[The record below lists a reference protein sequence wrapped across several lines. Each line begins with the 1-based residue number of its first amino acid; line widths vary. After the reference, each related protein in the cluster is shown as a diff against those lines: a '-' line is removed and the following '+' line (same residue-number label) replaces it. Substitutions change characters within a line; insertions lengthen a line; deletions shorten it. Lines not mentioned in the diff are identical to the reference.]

1 MNPQLAAVPAAAAA
15 AVDRRSESDLDRLLQ
30 GDYSPRYMLEG
41 DSMDKMLRLAEQ
53 MACSKLSIPEHLRGN
68 VGDCLAIITQ
78 AMLWN
83 MNPFAVAQKTHVV
96 SGRLGYEAQLVIAVV
111 QNSGAIRGAFRFE
124 SRGSGANV
132 EVRAGAVLRGETEI
146 TWGEWL
152 SAASVTTKN
161 SPLWK
166 TNVVQQMSYLQAKN
180 WSRLYCPGAI
190 LGVYSIDELE
200 DSDIPARPSTA
211 TSTATPAPAPRPELP
226 AYPAA
231 DFDKNL
237 PAWTK
242 LVADGKKTASALL
255 AMLQTKATF
264 NEEQKARI
272 LSLKLAA
279 EDATPAPAPAPVDRE
294 PGSDD
299 DFVRAMEAAE
309 GAAK

>member
-1 MNPQLAAVPAAAAA
+1 VNAPQQLTQLAAAAQTATAP
-15 AVDRRSESDLDRLLQ
+15 SDLERLLQ

-53 MACSKLSIPEHLRGN
+53 MANSKLSIPEHLRGN

-124 SRGSGANV
+124 SRGQGSTV
-132 EVRAGAVLRGETEI
+132 EVRAGAVLRGETEV

-190 LGVYSIDELE
+190 LGVYSVDELE
-200 DSDIPARPSTA
+200 DSPIGVA
-211 TSTATPAPAPRPELP
+211 TSAPAAAPAPPPALP
-226 AYPAA
+226 AYAA
-231 DFDKNL
+231 DEFEAKL
-237 PAWTK
+237 PDWAK
-242 LVADGKKTASALL
+242 LVTGKDGKTAEALL
-255 AMLQTKATF
+255 SKLSTKRSF
-264 NEEQKARI
+264 SEEQKARI
-272 LSLKLAA
+272 RALKPAA
-279 EDATPAPAPAPVDRE
+279 ADATPAAAPPPAQAEQTAAAD
-294 PGSDD
+294 SW
-299 DFVRAMEAAE
+299 AAE
-309 GAAK
+309 YSAAEEGAK

>member
-1 MNPQLAAVPAAAAA
+1 MNAPQLAPVAAA
-15 AVDRRSESDLDRLLQ
+15 AVRAIDGESELERLLQ
-30 GDYSPRYMLEG
+30 GAYSPRYLLEA
-41 DSMDKMLRLAEQ
+41 DKLDKMMVLAEQ
-53 MACSKLSIPEHLRGN
+53 MATSKLSVPEHLRGN

-124 SRGSGANV
+124 SRGQNPNI
-132 EVRAGAVLRGETEI
+132 ETRAGAVLRGESEV

-166 TNVVQQMSYLQAKN
+166 TNVPQQMSYLQAKN

-190 LGVYSIDELE
+190 LGVYSVDELE
-200 DSDIPARPSTA
+200 DFAPLAERTA
-211 TSTATPAPAPRPELP
+211 APAPAPVPELP
-226 AYPAA
+226 AYAQA

-242 LVADGKKTASALL
+242 LVAGGKKTAADLL
-255 AMLQTKATF
+255 AMLSTKATF
-264 NEEQKARI
+264 SEEQKAAV
-272 LSLKLAA
+272 LALKGKPAA
-279 EDATPAPAPAPVDRE
+279 APAAAPAPDDQPNGD
-294 PGSDD
+294 GHD
-299 DFVRAMEAAE
+299 DFRREMDGESE
-309 GAAK
+309 GAKQ